1 MEPRNRWLLVVL
13 LALIAGL
20 VALRLAN
27 RGDVHIEPR
36 SLGGG
41 PVRQTIDLLA
51 PPATAAASMA
61 GRTFTIPGR
70 PDRFL
75 VARLDKGELL
85 LGWAGEAGA
94 VPSEAC
100 RIATRASRILAW
112 VDRRRGDVAVVAA
125 YIGATPDA
133 PHDAVEIRFS
143 ARP

>member
-1 MEPRNRWLLVVL
+1 MEARNCWLLVVL
-13 LALIAGL
+13 PALVAGL

-27 RGDVHIEPR
+27 RGDGHIEPR

-51 PPATAAASMA
+51 PPAAAAASMA
-61 GRTFTIPGR
+61 GRTLSIPGQ

-94 VPSEAC
+94 IPADAC
-100 RIATRASRILAW
+100 RVATRASRILAW
-112 VDRRRGDVAVVAA
+112 VDRKRGDVAVVAA
-125 YIGATPDA
+125 YAGATPDA
-133 PHDAVEIRFS
+133 PHDAVEIRFT
-143 ARP
+143 APP